1 MQGRLNKMTEDTK
14 KFIVDCYKYSELM
27 SLSTRKKI
35 FSINKLAVIFNIDD
49 KTVRKILKEYM
60 T

>member
-1 MQGRLNKMTEDTK
+1 MTEDTK